1 MDAWVIPDETHLQV
15 SLLGKV
21 CASLWNSGD
30 FSSTKLAWTA
40 ISDDEEQPDLV
51 HVLNKN
57 RVNEVRLEKTRY
69 WRKKEV
75 EERSELTVVDDKRQQ
90 ERQKG

>member
-1 MDAWVIPDETHLQV
+1 
-15 SLLGKV
+15 LLGKV
-21 CASLWNSGD
+21 CVSLWNSGD

-90 ERQKG
+90 QRQKG